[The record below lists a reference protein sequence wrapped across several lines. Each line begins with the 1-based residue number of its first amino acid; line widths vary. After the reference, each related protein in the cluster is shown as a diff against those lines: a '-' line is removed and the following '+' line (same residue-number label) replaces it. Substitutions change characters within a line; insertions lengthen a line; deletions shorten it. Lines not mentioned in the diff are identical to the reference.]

1 MKVFGKMYLMII
13 LKVRKNKGFTPSL
26 ENTVLGEPWGGDGG
40 GSNYLLRFKRWA
52 LSTSRHGGM

>member
-26 ENTVLGEPWGGDGG
+26 ENPVLGEP
-40 GSNYLLRFKRWA
+40 
-52 LSTSRHGGM
+52 